1 MTKESKPMS
10 LEARREYL
18 NAISERYEK
27 ADRKGQKEILNEFCQ
42 VCGYNRKYAIQLLN
56 GRRNLRIKK
65 PGPRPKYGQ
74 EVGFHLHQLWLAM
87 GRPCSKKMI
96 AAIPLWLKH
105 YKDPLCH
112 EEMRYKLTSIS
123 AATVDRLLKPYRAE
137 FKRGLSTTQGVSLKN
152 MIPIELLHGKIK
164 DPGHIEADT
173 VSHCG
178 DNGSGQFIS
187 SLTMTDLAS
196 GWTENRA
203 TMNKTA
209 TKVVDAVRDIDET
222 LPFHMESFS
231 SDNGNEFINRELVH
245 YFNTRRWGRVKM
257 ARRRPYKKNDAAHVE
272 QKNYSHVRQLFGY
285 VRLDDPAMVP
295 LMNEIYRAYW
305 NPLLNFFIPN
315 MKLVKKERVGSR
327 IRKTYEPIAK
337 TPYERLLES
346 DKISDRMKS
355 RLRDSYSAMNPFTL
369 RKMLDEALI
378 RFKQLVHIAEENR
391 KIYNERVSA

>member
-1 MTKESKPMS
+1 MEGLHQF
-10 LEARREYL
+10 LEQR
-18 NAISERYEK
+18 
-27 ADRKGQKEILNEFCQ
+27 
-42 VCGYNRKYAIQLLN
+42 
-56 GRRNLRIKK
+56 
-65 PGPRPKYGQ
+65 PRP
-74 EVGFHLHQLWLAM
+74 
-87 GRPCSKKMI
+87 
-96 AAIPLWLKH
+96 
-105 YKDPLCH
+105 
-112 EEMRYKLTSIS
+112 
-123 AATVDRLLKPYRAE
+123 LLPSY
-137 FKRGLSTTQGVSLKN
+137 SW
-152 MIPIELLHGKIK
+152 
-164 DPGHIEADT
+164 
-173 VSHCG
+173 
-178 DNGSGQFIS
+178 
-187 SLTMTDLAS
+187 
-196 GWTENRA
+196 WTENRA

-209 TKVVDAVRDIDET
+209 TKVVDAVREIDEA
-222 LPFHMESFS
+222 LPFLMESFS
-231 SDNGNEFINRELVH
+231 SDNGNEFINRELLH

-369 RKMLDEALI
+369 REMLDKALI

-391 KIYNERVSA
+391 RLYDERASA